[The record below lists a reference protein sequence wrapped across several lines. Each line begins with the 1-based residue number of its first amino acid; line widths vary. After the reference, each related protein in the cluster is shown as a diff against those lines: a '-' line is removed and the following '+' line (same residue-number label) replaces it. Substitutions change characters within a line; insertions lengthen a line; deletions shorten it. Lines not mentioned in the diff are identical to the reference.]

1 MLELLAPAGHWEAM
15 TAAVQNGAD
24 AVYLGCGDWNAR
36 RGARNFSPEELPQ
49 AVRYCHLRGAKVY
62 LTLNTLLADRE
73 LPEAEKMLRLA
84 SLWGVDAV
92 IVQDWGAAALAR
104 EVVPDL
110 PLHGSTQMTIHSLAG
125 AAAAAELGMRC
136 VVLGRELDRENVRHI
151 CRLSPVPIEV
161 FGHGALCMCW
171 SGQCA
176 MSAMIGERSGNRGL
190 CAQPC
195 RLPYSL
201 DGGKTGRPLSLKDV
215 SLAWHIP
222 ELTEMGVSVLKLE
235 GRMKRPEYVAVVT
248 GIYARLIRE
257 NRAPTGEE
265 ERQLAEAFSRDGFTD
280 GYWQGS
286 IGRHMFGMRRENA
299 PEPVELFRAA
309 KAGYERE
316 NTRRVPVAL
325 SAAIRADCPAEL
337 QAADRDGHTV
347 RVEGPV
353 PETARTRA
361 LTSEE
366 LKSRLAKTGGTVFCV
381 DYTDIIVEDGLSLP
395 ASAVN
400 GLRREALEALEQ
412 LRTAPPERRERE
424 AAPPETG
431 AEGPREFSYT
441 VSLSQSCQ
449 LTESLMALRPSVV
462 YVPVERIGDFHL
474 SPHVERGGVFCA
486 ALPRICKDS
495 ELPALRAMLD
505 EARKKGCTAVA
516 VQNIGQLELAR
527 GSGLAIR
534 GDFGLNV
541 FNSRA
546 LQELKSWGL
555 SSATVS
561 FELRHQQIR
570 DLVKPLPCEAIVY
583 GRLPLMIT
591 ENCLVSNALSC
602 KSRDLRGACRS
613 GHHLRDRRGE
623 RFPVLSVFGCRS
635 EIQNSK
641 TLFLAGHTEYRQCGL
656 TYGRLRF
663 TTESPEQCAAVFRR
677 YLGEP
682 GETPEDF
689 TRGLFYR
696 GVD

>member
-36 RGARNFSPEELPQ
+36 RGAKNFSVEELPE

-84 SLWGVDAV
+84 SRCGVDAV

-104 EVVPDL
+104 EIVPDL
-110 PLHGSTQMTIHSLAG
+110 PLHGSTQMTIHSLDG
-125 AAAAAELGMRC
+125 AEQAARLGMKC
-136 VVLGRELDRENVRHI
+136 VVLGRELDRENVRYI
-151 CRLSPVPIEV
+151 CRNSPAPIEV

-176 MSAMIGERSGNRGL
+176 MSAMIGGRSGNRGL

-195 RLPYSL
+195 RLPYGL
-201 DGGKTGRPLSLKDV
+201 DGGKPGRPLSLKDV
-215 SLAWHIP
+215 SLARYIP
-222 ELTEMGVSVLKLE
+222 ELAEMGVSVLKLE

-248 GIYARLIRE
+248 RIYAGLIRE
-257 NRAPTGEE
+257 NRAPTAQE

-280 GYWQGS
+280 GYWQGRT
-286 IGRHMFGMRRENA
+286 GRHMFGMRRENEG
-299 PEPVELFRAA
+299 EPVELFREA
-309 KAGYERE
+309 KAAYERE
-316 NTRRVPVAL
+316 NTRRVPVKL
-325 SAAIRADCPAEL
+325 SAQLRAGCPAEL
-337 QAADRDGHTV
+337 RASDGDGHSV
-347 RVEGPV
+347 HVVGPV
-353 PETARTRA
+353 PEAARTRPLSA
-361 LTSEE
+361 DG
-366 LKSRLAKTGGTVFCV
+366 LKGRLVKTGGTVFRV
-381 DYTDIIVEDGLSLP
+381 DTIDVMVDDGLSLP

-400 GLRREALEALEQ
+400 GLRREALEGLEG
-412 LRTAPPERRERE
+412 LRTALPERRERE
-424 AAPPETG
+424 AAPLEKTG
-431 AEGPREFSYT
+431 EGPKEVSYT
-441 VSLSQSCQ
+441 VSLSQGCQ
-449 LTESLMALRPSVV
+449 LTEGLMELGPSVV
-462 YVPVERIGDFHL
+462 YLPVERIGDFDL
-474 SPHVERGGVFCA
+474 SPHLERGGVFCA

-495 ELPALRAMLD
+495 ELPELGAMLD
-505 EARKKGCTAVA
+505 MARKKGCTAVA
-516 VQNIGQLELAR
+516 VQNLGQLTLAR
-527 GSGLAIR
+527 KSGLSVR

-541 FNSRA
+541 FNSRS
-546 LQELKSWGL
+546 LRELKDWGL

-602 KSRDLRGACRS
+602 KAKNLRGPCRG
-613 GHHLRDRRGE
+613 GHELRDRRGE
-623 RFPVLSVFGCRS
+623 RFPVLSAFGCRS

-641 TLFLAGHTEYRQCGL
+641 ILFLAGQPEYRQCGL
-656 TYGRLRF
+656 TWGRLRF
-663 TTESPEQCAAVFRR
+663 TTEPPERCAAVFRC
-677 YLGEP
+677 YLDGGGE
-682 GETPEDF
+682 EPENF
-689 TRGLFYR
+689 TRGLLYR

>member
-62 LTLNTLLADRE
+62 LTLNILLADRE

-84 SLWGVDAV
+84 SRWGVDAV

-215 SLAWHIP
+215 SLARHIP

-325 SAAIRADCPAEL
+325 SAAIRAGCPAEL

-353 PETARTRA
+353 PEKARTRA
-361 LTSEE
+361 LTAEE
-366 LKSRLAKTGGTVFCV
+366 LKSRLEKTGGTVFCV
-381 DYTDIIVEDGLSLP
+381 DYTDIIVED
-395 ASAVN
+395 
-400 GLRREALEALEQ
+400 
-412 LRTAPPERRERE
+412 
-424 AAPPETG
+424 
-431 AEGPREFSYT
+431 
-441 VSLSQSCQ
+441 
-449 LTESLMALRPSVV
+449 
-462 YVPVERIGDFHL
+462 
-474 SPHVERGGVFCA
+474 
-486 ALPRICKDS
+486 
-495 ELPALRAMLD
+495 
-505 EARKKGCTAVA
+505 
-516 VQNIGQLELAR
+516 
-527 GSGLAIR
+527 
-534 GDFGLNV
+534 
-541 FNSRA
+541 
-546 LQELKSWGL
+546 
-555 SSATVS
+555 
-561 FELRHQQIR
+561 
-570 DLVKPLPCEAIVY
+570 
-583 GRLPLMIT
+583 
-591 ENCLVSNALSC
+591 
-602 KSRDLRGACRS
+602 
-613 GHHLRDRRGE
+613 
-623 RFPVLSVFGCRS
+623 
-635 EIQNSK
+635 
-641 TLFLAGHTEYRQCGL
+641 
-656 TYGRLRF
+656 
-663 TTESPEQCAAVFRR
+663 
-677 YLGEP
+677 
-682 GETPEDF
+682 
-689 TRGLFYR
+689 
-696 GVD
+696 